1 MSQENPEEFESLRKL
16 LALKKYEQPPPG
28 YYRRLPD
35 QIRARI
41 KADEDLSKES
51 GWWTWMVARFD
62 ARPAMVCV
70 YGCGLSALLLLG
82 FRVSEEFEV
91 QKAAAHHLQG
101 GWLAAS
107 PDAVS
112 ATPSPFIQSHF
123 ANPAPLVYFGSGEP
137 ILQAESV
144 APASRL
150 GRESSSSR
158 SVSFR
163 K

>member
-51 GWWTWMVARFD
+51 EWWTWMVARFD

-150 GRESSSSR
+150 GRESSSAR